1 MTRII
6 SSETYLRRL
15 FVTSALAHVLSLD
28 ACLPRAMPVKR
39 KVSSRVNGAGGQDKA
54 YSHEEEEVED
64 DKAEEEKL
72 KLEDCGT

>member
-1 MTRII
+1 
-6 SSETYLRRL
+6 
-15 FVTSALAHVLSLD
+15 
-28 ACLPRAMPVKR
+28 MPVKR